1 MGAEGVRLE
10 RIALISQ
17 AKGQRSVPNYH
28 WAFFVYFQSQA
39 IPKYG
44 LTLFFS
50 CG

>member
-10 RIALISQ
+10 LIALISQ
-17 AKGQRSVPNYH
+17 AKGQRSVPTIY
-28 WAFFVYFQSQA
+28 WAFFVYSRVKPFL
-39 IPKYG
+39 YG